1 MPNRVLRSNLKKL
14 KAKLRGMSLLL
25 TKRNNNFEKLIPF
38 LSKKPLLT
46 TLESYISTIIDS
58 RYWMTNLYERGEEW

>member
-1 MPNRVLRSNLKKL
+1 MLNRVLRSNLKKL

-38 LSKKPLLT
+38 LSKNPLLT
-46 TLESYISTIIDS
+46 TLESYILTIIDS
-58 RYWMTNLYERGEEW
+58 R